1 MVAIGM
7 SGHSAVFFNRRM
19 FGAENIRLG
28 PHSILA
34 PSHRTDHDVPV
45 LASLFFPHWARAFAE
60 GNPWPTFATD
70 DQAFMRGFLAGYTPG
85 LPLWMR
91 RLLWPIR
98 VGGVLERHLQCVPV
112 RQPSQMLAVELLR
125 AAPDQPLDGQVPTE
139 LRAALIDRAITL
151 RRPSPKLAADVLDG
165 GYADLLWT
173 EIERDTSGG
182 DAEVWRTHLRA
193 AVGDFRRLTM
203 ALRSGGSVVLFP
215 EGELSEDG
223 TIGPL
228 KSGLASLAR
237 RGRARFVQPVAISY
251 DPLTYG
257 RTHAYVSVA
266 APLEPVPPRLTEVLT
281 SALRRATTL
290 SAGQIAAWNL
300 LEGDGS
306 PRALARGAEA
316 WIARALADHR
326 PIEPA
331 LLGPGRTSVL
341 KIAHARA
348 LRRGA
353 TDTVITRLATELEN
367 IHSP

>member
-45 LASLFFPHWARAFAE
+45 LASLFFPYWARAFAE

-193 AVGDFRRLTM
+193 AVGDFRRLTT

-223 TIGPL
+223 AIGPL

-341 KIAHARA
+341 RIAHARA